1 MIWTLNQIDM
11 VIEVVMCSV
20 FTRLRWVP
28 RIKSSKT
35 KKEEEGTNFIFS
47 LDLGISVI
55 VEQSWQSNGVGVCV
69 CGGGGV
75 IVVDVWLFKT

>member
-35 KKEEEGTNFIFS
+35 KKEEGTNFIFS

-69 CGGGGV
+69 CVCGGG
-75 IVVDVWLFKT
+75 